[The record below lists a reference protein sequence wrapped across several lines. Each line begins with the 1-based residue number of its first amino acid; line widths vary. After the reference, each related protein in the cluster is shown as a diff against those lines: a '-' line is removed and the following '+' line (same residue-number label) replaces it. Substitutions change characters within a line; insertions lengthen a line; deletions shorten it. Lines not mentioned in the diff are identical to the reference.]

1 MALRLT
7 YRCWG
12 FVSHLVSQQLAVQTS
27 LGLRDGASAPA
38 SGVIPSQCGAL
49 VLSACPDGCSYQ
61 GGIAMLGTENCWVAA
76 GGQHLLVGPAE
87 PSGSDRPL
95 KSRVCL
101 EAEEPFC
108 SLLA

>member
-27 LGLRDGASAPA
+27 LGLREGASAPA
-38 SGVIPSQCGAL
+38 SGVIPSQRGAL

-61 GGIAMLGTENCWVAA
+61 GELPCWGQGTVGWLLEGSISWWVL
-76 GGQHLLVGPAE
+76 QSPLVLT
-87 PSGSDRPL
+87 DH
-95 KSRVCL
+95 
-101 EAEEPFC
+101 
-108 SLLA
+108 